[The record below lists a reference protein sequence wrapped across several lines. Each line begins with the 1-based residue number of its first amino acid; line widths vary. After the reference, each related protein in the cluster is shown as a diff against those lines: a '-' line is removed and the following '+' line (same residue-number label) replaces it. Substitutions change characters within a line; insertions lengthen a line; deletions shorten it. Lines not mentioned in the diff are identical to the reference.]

1 MKIAIALVAVI
12 AVLAGAYKIWEY
24 WDKVSHDEDIKEQ
37 ERIAHLNVSPDSLS
51 GMPENLRKSYDIAKN
66 NGPVALGKWL
76 QQVGSQVDD
85 PRKASIQLDY
95 VVGIAATDPQEAK
108 RVFAEVKGRINKD
121 SQVYPRMQSLEKT
134 YQ

>member
-1 MKIAIALVAVI
+1 MKIVIALVAVI
-12 AVLAGAYKIWEY
+12 VVLAGAYKIWEY
-24 WDKVSHDEDIKEQ
+24 WDKVSHDRDIAEQ
-37 ERIAHLNVSPDSLS
+37 EAAAKLNVSPDSLP
-51 GMPENLRKSYDIAKN
+51 GLPENLRKSYETVRG

-108 RVFAEVKGRINKD
+108 RVFADVKGRITKD
-121 SQVYPRMQSLEKT
+121 SPVYPRMESLAKT
-134 YQ
+134 YE